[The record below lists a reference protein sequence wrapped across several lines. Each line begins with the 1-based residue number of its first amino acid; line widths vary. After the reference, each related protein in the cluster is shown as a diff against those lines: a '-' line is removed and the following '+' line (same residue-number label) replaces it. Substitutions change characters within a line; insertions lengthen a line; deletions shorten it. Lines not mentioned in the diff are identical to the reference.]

1 MPEAEAQRARRDP
14 RGSKALRDRLGL
26 KGYEVCR
33 DRWDHKAPKAIRAL
47 RDLQVHREREDRLD
61 PPRWI

>member
-1 MPEAEAQRARRDP
+1 MPEAEAQRGRKDP
-14 RGSKALRDRLGL
+14 RATEALLDRLGL
-26 KGYEVCR
+26 KGHGVCR
-33 DRWDHKAPKAIRAL
+33 DRSDNKAPKAIRAL